1 MKKIREYALTT
12 LGIILTAI
20 GLEYFLFPNDI
31 AAGGV
36 SGIALVINGITG
48 WNISIMVFILN
59 IILFIVAFVVLGK
72 GFGGKSLYATV
83 ILSVVM
89 EIIEKVFNPVML
101 TENMFLASF
110 FGSALLAMGSAIVF
124 HQGASTGGTSILAAI
139 ISKFT
144 PLGVG
149 TALLLNDSIICL
161 LAINVFG
168 IDKGLFGFF
177 SLILIGLLIDKFIDG
192 FNTCKQVFIITSKAD
207 MVVNFINKDINR
219 MYDKDLMKA
228 KSEYTKD
235 FFRCCNELSLSP
247 QSRAKLGNI
256 NLQAEQEKQD
266 PLLQVLALTTLTMDT
281 VVWE

>member
-1 MKKIREYALTT
+1 MKKIKEYALTT
-12 LGIILTAI
+12 LGIVLTAI
-20 GLEYFLFPNDI
+20 ALEYFFFPNDI

-36 SGIALVINGITG
+36 SGIALVINGVTG

-59 IILFIVAFVVLGK
+59 IILFILAFVVLGK
-72 GFGGKSLYATV
+72 GFGGKSIYATV
-83 ILSVVM
+83 MLSVVM
-89 EIIEKVFNPVML
+89 EIIERVFSPGIL
-101 TENMFLASF
+101 TDNMFLASF

-144 PLGVG
+144 SLGVG
-149 TALLLNDSIICL
+149 TSLLLNDSIICL

-192 FNTCKQVFIITSKAD
+192 FNTCKQVFIITSKAE

-219 MYDKDLMKA
+219 GCTVLNGKGGYTDSEVKIVYTVLSSNQFITL
-228 KSEYTKD
+228 KSCIKENNPEAFITVNDSK
-235 FFRCCNELSLSP
+235 EV
-247 QSRAKLGNI
+247 LGLGFN
-256 NLQAEQEKQD
+256 ND
-266 PLLQVLALTTLTMDT
+266 Y
-281 VVWE
+281 

>member
-1 MKKIREYALTT
+1 MKKIKEYALTT
-12 LGIILTAI
+12 LGIVLTAI
-20 GLEYFLFPNDI
+20 ALEYFFFPNDI

-36 SGIALVINGITG
+36 SGIALVINGVTG

-59 IILFIVAFVVLGK
+59 IILFIIAFVVLGK
-72 GFGGKSLYATV
+72 GFGGKSIYATV
-83 ILSVVM
+83 MLSVVM
-89 EIIEKVFNPVML
+89 EIIERVFSPGIL
-101 TENMFLASF
+101 TDNMFLASF

-144 PLGVG
+144 SLGVG

-219 MYDKDLMKA
+219 GCTVLNGKGGYTY
-228 KSEYTKD
+228 SEVNIVYTV
-235 FFRCCNELSLSP
+235 LSNNQFITLKNFIKENNPEAFITVNDS
-247 QSRAKLGNI
+247 KEVLGLGFND
-256 NLQAEQEKQD
+256 NY
-266 PLLQVLALTTLTMDT
+266 
-281 VVWE
+281 

>member
-12 LGIILTAI
+12 LGIVLTAI

-177 SLILIGLLIDKFIDG
+177 SLILIGLLIDKIIDG

-219 MYDKDLMKA
+219 GCTVLNGKGGYTY
-228 KSEYTKD
+228 SEVNIVYTV
-235 FFRCCNELSLSP
+235 LSNNQFITLKNFIKENNPEAFITVNDS
-247 QSRAKLGNI
+247 KEVLGLGFND
-256 NLQAEQEKQD
+256 NY
-266 PLLQVLALTTLTMDT
+266 
-281 VVWE
+281 

>member
-12 LGIILTAI
+12 LGIVLTAI

-168 IDKGLFGFF
+168 IDKGLFGFV

-219 MYDKDLMKA
+219 GCTVLNGKGGYTY
-228 KSEYTKD
+228 SEVNIIYTV
-235 FFRCCNELSLSP
+235 LSNNQFITLKNFIKENNPEAFITVNDS
-247 QSRAKLGNI
+247 KEVLGLGFND
-256 NLQAEQEKQD
+256 NY
-266 PLLQVLALTTLTMDT
+266 
-281 VVWE
+281 

>member
-1 MKKIREYALTT
+1 MKKIKEYALTT
-12 LGIILTAI
+12 LGIVLTAI

-219 MYDKDLMKA
+219 GCTVLNGKGGYTY
-228 KSEYTKD
+228 SEVNIVYTV
-235 FFRCCNELSLSP
+235 LSNNQFITLKNFIKENNPEAFITVNDS
-247 QSRAKLGNI
+247 KEVLGLGFND
-256 NLQAEQEKQD
+256 NY
-266 PLLQVLALTTLTMDT
+266 
-281 VVWE
+281 

>member
-1 MKKIREYALTT
+1 MKKIKEYALTT
-12 LGIILTAI
+12 LGIVLTAI
-20 GLEYFLFPNDI
+20 ALEYFFFPNDI

-36 SGIALVINGITG
+36 SGIALVINGVTG

-59 IILFIVAFVVLGK
+59 IILFIIAFVVLGK
-72 GFGGKSLYATV
+72 GFGGKSIYATV
-83 ILSVVM
+83 MLSVVM
-89 EIIEKVFNPVML
+89 EIIERVFSPGIL
-101 TENMFLASF
+101 TDNMFLASF

-144 PLGVG
+144 SLGVG
-149 TALLLNDSIICL
+149 TSLLLNDSIICL

-192 FNTCKQVFIITSKAD
+192 FNTCKQAFIITSKAD

-219 MYDKDLMKA
+219 GCTVLNGKGGYTY
-228 KSEYTKD
+228 SEVNIVYTV
-235 FFRCCNELSLSP
+235 LSNNQFITLKNFIKENNPEAFITVNDS
-247 QSRAKLGNI
+247 KEVLGLGFND
-256 NLQAEQEKQD
+256 NY
-266 PLLQVLALTTLTMDT
+266 
-281 VVWE
+281 

>member
-12 LGIILTAI
+12 LGIVLTAI
-20 GLEYFLFPNDI
+20 ALEYFFFPNDI

-36 SGIALVINGITG
+36 SGIALVINGVTG

-59 IILFIVAFVVLGK
+59 IILFILAFVVLGK
-72 GFGGKSLYATV
+72 GFGGKSIYATV
-83 ILSVVM
+83 MLSVVM
-89 EIIEKVFNPVML
+89 EIIERVFSPGIL
-101 TENMFLASF
+101 TDNMFLASF

-219 MYDKDLMKA
+219 GCTVLNGKGGYTY
-228 KSEYTKD
+228 SEVNIVYTV
-235 FFRCCNELSLSP
+235 LSNNQFITLKNFIKENNPEAFITVNDS
-247 QSRAKLGNI
+247 KEVLGLGFND
-256 NLQAEQEKQD
+256 NY
-266 PLLQVLALTTLTMDT
+266 
-281 VVWE
+281 

>member
-12 LGIILTAI
+12 LGIVLTAI
-20 GLEYFLFPNDI
+20 ALEYFFFPNDI

-36 SGIALVINGITG
+36 SGIALVINGVTG

-59 IILFIVAFVVLGK
+59 IILFILAFLVLGK
-72 GFGGKSLYATV
+72 GFGGKSIYAT
-83 ILSVVM
+83 IMLSVVM
-89 EIIEKVFNPVML
+89 ELIEKVFNPGML
-101 TENMFLASF
+101 TDNMFLASF

-144 PLGVG
+144 SLGVG
-149 TALLLNDSIICL
+149 TSLLLNDSIICL

-192 FNTCKQVFIITSKAD
+192 FNTCKQVFIITSKSE

-219 MYDKDLMKA
+219 GCTVLNGKGGYTDSEVKIVYTVLSSNQFITL
-228 KSEYTKD
+228 KSFIKENNPEAFITVNDSK
-235 FFRCCNELSLSP
+235 EV
-247 QSRAKLGNI
+247 LGLGFNS
-256 NLQAEQEKQD
+256 D
-266 PLLQVLALTTLTMDT
+266 Y
-281 VVWE
+281 

>member
-12 LGIILTAI
+12 LGIVLTAI

-219 MYDKDLMKA
+219 GCTVLNGKGGYTY
-228 KSEYTKD
+228 SEVNIVYTV
-235 FFRCCNELSLSP
+235 LSNNQFITLKNFIKENNPEAFITVNDS
-247 QSRAKLGNI
+247 KEVLGLVFND
-256 NLQAEQEKQD
+256 NY
-266 PLLQVLALTTLTMDT
+266 
-281 VVWE
+281 

>member
-12 LGIILTAI
+12 LGIVLTAI
-20 GLEYFLFPNDI
+20 ALEYFFFPNDI

-36 SGIALVINGITG
+36 SGIALVINRVTG

-59 IILFIVAFVVLGK
+59 IILFILAFLVLGK
-72 GFGGKSLYATV
+72 GFGGKSIYAT
-83 ILSVVM
+83 IMLSVVM
-89 EIIEKVFNPVML
+89 ELIEKVFNPGML
-101 TENMFLASF
+101 TDNMFLASF

-144 PLGVG
+144 SLGVG

-192 FNTCKQVFIITSKAD
+192 FNTCKQVFIITSKSE

-219 MYDKDLMKA
+219 GCTVLNGKGGYTDSEVKIVYTVLSSNQFITL
-228 KSEYTKD
+228 KSFIKENNPEAFITVNDSK
-235 FFRCCNELSLSP
+235 EV
-247 QSRAKLGNI
+247 LGLGFN
-256 NLQAEQEKQD
+256 ND
-266 PLLQVLALTTLTMDT
+266 Y
-281 VVWE
+281 

>member
-1 MKKIREYALTT
+1 MKKIKEYALTT
-12 LGIILTAI
+12 LGIVLTAI
-20 GLEYFLFPNDI
+20 ALEYFFFPNDI

-36 SGIALVINGITG
+36 SGIALVINGVTG

-59 IILFIVAFVVLGK
+59 IILFILAFLVLGK
-72 GFGGKSLYATV
+72 GFGGKSIYAT
-83 ILSVVM
+83 IMLSVVM
-89 EIIEKVFNPVML
+89 ELIEKVFNPGML
-101 TENMFLASF
+101 TDNMFLASF

-144 PLGVG
+144 SLGVG
-149 TALLLNDSIICL
+149 TSLLLNDSIICL

-192 FNTCKQVFIITSKAD
+192 FNTCKQVFIITSKAE

-219 MYDKDLMKA
+219 GCTVLNGKGGYTDSEVKIVYTVLSSNQFITL
-228 KSEYTKD
+228 KSFIKENNPEAFITVNDSK
-235 FFRCCNELSLSP
+235 EV
-247 QSRAKLGNI
+247 LGLGFN
-256 NLQAEQEKQD
+256 ND
-266 PLLQVLALTTLTMDT
+266 Y
-281 VVWE
+281 

>member
-12 LGIILTAI
+12 LGIVLTAI

-72 GFGGKSLYATV
+72 GFGGKSLYATL

-219 MYDKDLMKA
+219 GCTVLNGKGGYTY
-228 KSEYTKD
+228 SEVNIVYTV
-235 FFRCCNELSLSP
+235 LSNNQFITLKNFIKENNPEAFITVNDS
-247 QSRAKLGNI
+247 KEVLGLGFND
-256 NLQAEQEKQD
+256 NY
-266 PLLQVLALTTLTMDT
+266 
-281 VVWE
+281 

>member
-12 LGIILTAI
+12 LGIVLTAI

-89 EIIEKVFNPVML
+89 DIIEKVFNPVML

-219 MYDKDLMKA
+219 GCTVLNGKGGYTY
-228 KSEYTKD
+228 SEVNIVYTV
-235 FFRCCNELSLSP
+235 LSNNQFITLKNFIKENNPEAFITVNDS
-247 QSRAKLGNI
+247 KEVLGLGFND
-256 NLQAEQEKQD
+256 NY
-266 PLLQVLALTTLTMDT
+266 
-281 VVWE
+281 